1 MSIFGIIFPIEW
13 ANVITVIMTES
24 NNTLRSF
31 LGEFWKRGNCFWTIK
46 LNKECGSFRQSTR
59 HDEISIGLDMLL
71 KDMTRLEQFDDFTLM
86 FLSFLKSRVAIQ
98 SNIFTLWRKCNLL
111 GVFKF
116 NLDFNELI
124 NNSYIYPTLG
134 TYT

>member
-1 MSIFGIIFPIEW
+1 
-13 ANVITVIMTES
+13 
-24 NNTLRSF
+24 
-31 LGEFWKRGNCFWTIK
+31 
-46 LNKECGSFRQSTR
+46 
-59 HDEISIGLDMLL
+59 MLL
-71 KDMTRLEQFDDFTLM
+71 KDMIRLEQFDDLTLI

-98 SNIFTLWRKCNLL
+98 SNICTLWRKCNLL

>member
-1 MSIFGIIFPIEW
+1 MSISGIIFPIEW
-13 ANVITVIMTES
+13 ANIITVIMTEF
-24 NNTLRSF
+24 NNTLRSL
-31 LGEFWKRGNCFWTIK
+31 LGEFWKHGNYFWTIK
-46 LNKECGSFRQSTR
+46 LKKECGSF
-59 HDEISIGLDMLL
+59 ISIGLDMLL
-71 KDMTRLEQFDDFTLM
+71 KDMIRLEKFDDLTLI

-111 GVFKF
+111 DVFKF